1 MNQDENKSTKV
12 HELVKKCLYK
22 DEEIFGGKPPEGHI
36 LVEGIVNKFAFHPG
50 RIATHKEEIRA
61 LLNEMPDDF
70 HKHKGGG
77 MSFLNLCMDKHGAH
91 WAEHPTMGSLV
102 CLGIAAGMASYCF
115 PRDMWSIFPGSM
127 PYVVFD
133 TTEEVKDDL

>member
-77 MSFLNLCMDKHGAH
+77 MSFLNLCMDKHGVH

-102 CLGIAAGMASYCF
+102 CLGIAAGMASYCT
-115 PRDMWSIFPGSM
+115 PRDMWNMFPGGM
-127 PYVVFD
+127 PYITFD
-133 TTEEVKDDL
+133 TTEEV